1 MSTTQT
7 GQASPLPSGQRADP
21 SPTTTSQGKHDGRSP
36 IRNPASVQGN
46 RGFRRKVMVRETIS
60 GKKRHSTVGST
71 IFQVLFTPEEVLRM
85 GIFFAMDE
93 TSYVV
98 RDVKSWR
105 AQRRAA
111 AAAQAEE
118 QEQKT
123 GAPSAAATDKDASTT
138 ISESITSEEAPPSLR
153 EFLSEKRKLMAQD
166 VRAWYDVW
174 KQGKE
179 VGRKSIALLEATIQR
194 RLENISCPRCHCG
207 PVSPAAAQ
215 NTTSNHD
222 GGEHAHT

>member
-1 MSTTQT
+1 
-7 GQASPLPSGQRADP
+7 
-21 SPTTTSQGKHDGRSP
+21 
-36 IRNPASVQGN
+36 
-46 RGFRRKVMVRETIS
+46 MVRETIS

-98 RDVKSWR
+98 CDVKSWR

-138 ISESITSEEAPPSLR
+138 ISESITSEEAPSSLR

-179 VGRKSIALLEATIQR
+179 VGRKRYAWLDKHMFNRPVTRPPRPRSIPPTRLDDHSIALLEAAIQR
-194 RLENISCPRCHCG
+194 RLEGISCPRCHCV
-207 PVSPAAAQ
+207 PVSPAAA
-215 NTTSNHD
+215 
-222 GGEHAHT
+222 